1 MWISAEARTL
11 RTTPV
16 ARSAAAP
23 TVGEPSRW
31 PRCRKVRS
39 SRSWLSRASRST
51 SHILFKRSP
60 LEPTRSRRWRST
72 LRGSTSVAPCRR
84 RSLTRILF
92 AESCP
97 GREAPADSP
106 PHRACDRRDELRFS
120 GRCSSRA
127 RGRPL
132 PFPIV
137 VRGSDGIAPA
147 GVVGRRRGRLARPS
161 GRARAEGALQGVRS
175 IHVGTLQGVFQH
187 AVNVWCPP
195 LRPPPQTV
203 RRTPR
208 SYRGSSSDAPPRPR
222 THLRKDLFKEGD
234 ARGAPWSLLS
244 PPGRH
249 VISRGFGA
257 P

>member
-1 MWISAEARTL
+1 MPATASLSRSNAGRRGERPATASAPLTAATAEVPPLSSPPTPGGALRCGSLLRPERSERHQSRART
-11 RTTPV
+11 
-16 ARSAAAP
+16 AAP
-23 TVGEPSRW
+23 TMGEPSRW

-127 RGRPL
+127 RGGPL

-137 VRGSDGIAPA
+137 VRGLDGTAPVGVVVAVA
-147 GVVGRRRGRLARPS
+147 GV
-161 GRARAEGALQGVRS
+161 
-175 IHVGTLQGVFQH
+175 
-187 AVNVWCPP
+187 
-195 LRPPPQTV
+195 
-203 RRTPR
+203 
-208 SYRGSSSDAPPRPR
+208 
-222 THLRKDLFKEGD
+222 
-234 ARGAPWSLLS
+234 
-244 PPGRH
+244 
-249 VISRGFGA
+249 
-257 P
+257 